1 MQIAPVSSVA
11 FIQPP
16 NPERARMQ
24 IETVQFDMS
33 KLDRQLRTDIAAG
46 APIAAQFPAEV
57 AALATGLRN
66 AGSAL
71 RPLGSREAILGA
83 ALIEV
88 SADVTRF
95 AAELQQA
102 QAAGQRADANAG
114 WLHRFEHPTELV
126 TVAFDVLDS
135 SSTWG

>member
-1 MQIAPVSSVA
+1 MQITPVAPVA
-11 FIQPP
+11 YFQPP

-24 IETVQFDMS
+24 LETVQFDMS
-33 KLDRQLRTDIAAG
+33 KLDRQLRTDIASS
-46 APIAAQFPAEV
+46 APIAGPFPAQV

-83 ALIEV
+83 ALIEA
-88 SADVTRF
+88 SGDVTRF

-102 QAAGQRADANAG
+102 QAAGQHIDADAA
-114 WLHRFEHPTELV
+114 WLHRFERPTELV